1 MKFLMTLEITI
12 NDKEWNDALEI
23 RKSGSEGIM
32 PLNDESDEKPITDAM
47 DVATEF
53 GLGLKTAFAPE
64 TLEDRIWEGNGDL
77 YRCLGDLVMV
87 SVNSCEIKTIE

>member
-1 MKFLMTLEITI
+1 MTMEITV
-12 NDKEWNDALEI
+12 NAEEWNNALEI
-23 RKSGSEGIM
+23 RKRGGEGIM
-32 PLNDESDEKPITDAM
+32 PLEDEKPITDAM

-64 TLEDRIWEGNGDL
+64 MLEDRIWEGNGML

-87 SVNSCEIKTIE
+87 SVNSYKVKAIKG

>member
-1 MKFLMTLEITI
+1 MKFLMTMEITV
-12 NDKEWNDALEI
+12 NAKEWNDALDACE
-23 RKSGSEGIM
+23 REGLSG
-32 PLNDESDEKPITDAM
+32 EKPITDAK
-47 DVATEF
+47 DVAMEF

-87 SVNSCEIKTIE
+87 SVNSCEIKAIKD